1 VLFAFDVGSAISLD
15 TAQRVLAASQPTRED
30 LSRERRTPSSQR
42 FRPAPLQTAVAGQPI
57 AVGRSST
64 APSVQCTLF
73 DFGAISV
80 AFRIPLSEIDLVE
93 LGRLARDLYEHR
105 PLLAEARRRVA
116 ELVALLGSAIA
127 QPNIDEIVEDYVVYQ
142 AEQWSG
148 SSEAVDAS
156 GSGSRSEDGAAA
168 AILRWAP
175 GLARVLRA
183 ADEPLSD
190 EEIADAVSTRL
201 SYGRED
207 VAVIDWNASILLDR
221 RPQDVLAV
229 LEFANVE
236 LLEMRLLDDRLDD
249 ALDRSLES
257 LSRRTALRADRE
269 ERRRL
274 ALLQID
280 GALLFEGINNALK
293 LVGDQYLARVYRA
306 TARRFHLP
314 EWDESVM
321 RKLETVQ
328 RFYEKLSDEQSARR
342 MEVLEWIIIIL
353 IAVSI
358 VLPFLPGVGGK

>member
-1 VLFAFDVGSAISLD
+1 MLFAFDVGSGIALD
-15 TAQRVLAASQPTRED
+15 TAQRALVASQSKREE
-30 LSRERRTPSSQR
+30 LSRERRTPSSLR
-42 FRPAPLQTAVAGQPI
+42 FRPAPLQTSVEGESI
-57 AVGRSST
+57 AIGRFATESSI
-64 APSVQCTLF
+64 QCTLF

-80 AFRIPLSEIDLVE
+80 AFRIPLAGGTDLDE
-93 LGRLARDLYEHR
+93 LGVLACDLYEHR

-127 QPNIDEIVEDYVVYQ
+127 QPRIDEIVEDYVVYQ
-142 AEQWSG
+142 AERWCLSSG
-148 SSEAVDAS
+148 AGAIGAVESGPEAIV
-156 GSGSRSEDGAAA
+156 RS
-168 AILRWAP
+168 AP
-175 GLARVLRA
+175 GIARVLRA

-190 EEIADAVSTRL
+190 EEIADAVATRL

-207 VAVIDWNASILLDR
+207 IAVIDWNAAILLDR

-236 LLEMRLLDDRLDD
+236 LLEMRFLDDRLDD

-274 ALLQID
+274 ALLQMD

-321 RKLETVQ
+321 RKLDTVQ
-328 RFYEKLSDEQSARR
+328 RFYEKLSDEQSTRR

-358 VLPFLPGVGGK
+358 VLPFLPGMSGK

>member
-1 VLFAFDVGSAISLD
+1 MLFAFDVGSGIALD
-15 TAQRVLAASQPTRED
+15 AAQRALAASQPTREE
-30 LSRERRTPSSQR
+30 LSRERRTPSSLR
-42 FRPAPLQTAVAGQPI
+42 FRPAPLQASVDGEAVAI
-57 AVGRSST
+57 GRFAT
-64 APSVQCTLF
+64 NPSIQCTLF

-80 AFRIPLSEIDLVE
+80 AFRIPLAETDLEE
-93 LGRLARDLYEHR
+93 LSRLACELYEHR

-116 ELVALLGSAIA
+116 ALVALLGSSIA

-142 AEQWSG
+142 AERWSV
-148 SSEAVDAS
+148 SSDAADPDGVES
-156 GSGSRSEDGAAA
+156 GAE
-168 AILRWAP
+168 AILHSAP
-175 GLARVLRA
+175 GIARVLRA

-207 VAVIDWNASILLDR
+207 VAVIDWNAAILLDR

-236 LLEMRLLDDRLDD
+236 LLEMRFLDDRLDD

-274 ALLQID
+274 ALLQMD

-321 RKLETVQ
+321 RKLDTVQ
-328 RFYEKLSDEQSARR
+328 RFYEKLSDEQSTRR

-353 IAVSI
+353 IAFSI
-358 VLPFLPGVGGK
+358 VLPFLPGMGGK